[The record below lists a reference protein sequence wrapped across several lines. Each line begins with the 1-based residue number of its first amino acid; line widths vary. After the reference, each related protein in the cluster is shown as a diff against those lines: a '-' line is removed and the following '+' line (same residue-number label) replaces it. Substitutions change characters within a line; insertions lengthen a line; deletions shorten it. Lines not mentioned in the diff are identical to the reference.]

1 MDDAS
6 RRLSPSE
13 MMQLHLL
20 QPQDYRRFAADDV
33 LFREGE
39 PCDGLYVLVSGK
51 LKVYSAGIGGRE
63 LVYEVVG
70 PGALLGELSLDGGPR
85 SASVKA
91 LTDAACL
98 VVKPNV
104 VRESMRRHPELADL
118 MIAFI
123 IARAR
128 HSTRL
133 TRSIALDGVPERVVA
148 LLETHAYA
156 VGEIR
161 RIPSELT
168 QQEIAD
174 RIGASREMVH
184 KVIGELMRKGYLH
197 RDEKRRMSIVK
208 ALPGR

>member
-1 MDDAS
+1 M
-6 RRLSPSE
+6 
-13 MMQLHLL
+13 HLR
-20 QPQDYRRFAADDV
+20 QTNENRRFVADEV

-39 PCDGLYVLVSGK
+39 PCDGLYVLLTGK
-51 LKVYSAGIGGRE
+51 LKVYSAGAGGRE

-91 LTDAACL
+91 LTDATCL
-98 VVKPNV
+98 VAKPGV
-104 VRESMRRHPELADL
+104 VRELMRRDPELADL
-118 MIAFI
+118 MIAFL

-148 LLETHAYA
+148 LLESVAYP

-184 KVIGELMRKGYLH
+184 KVIGALIRNGYLH